1 MVDFDLVE
9 DYLQDAEAIT
19 WDGCHK
25 IYVLMDDEQVAKMIE
40 YGYEPIIALA
50 DITPA
55 EASGLVRD
63 WYEESCWLKFVQAI
77 RTDSN
82 GSPDFVSLIEQGA
95 GEDEEDED

>member
-9 DYLQDAEAIT
+9 DYVQDAEAIT

-50 DITPA
+50 DITPV
-55 EASGLVRD
+55 EASGLIRD
-63 WYEESCWLKFVQAI
+63 WYEESCWLKFVQAV

-82 GSPDFVSLIEQGA
+82 GSPDFTDLIEQGA
-95 GEDEEDED
+95 EEDEED